1 LKIIL
6 IKKIIEIIYSK
17 YYSKYYSKMFYIIVL
32 GTWIIIV
39 IFAIILILLDI
50 IQLLIVLIK
59 DIKINNNPLIQ
70 IKKYLNNNYFD

>member
-1 LKIIL
+1 
-6 IKKIIEIIYSK
+6 
-17 YYSKYYSKMFYIIVL
+17 MFYIIVL

-70 IKKYLNNNYFD
+70 IKNYLNNNYFD